1 MNDMIQCFAKD
12 SFVSSFQKGTT
23 PRLLSASYITVGF
36 SQHPRILHKH
46 TDKLE
51 LLFIRSG
58 SGYYVVDNERY
69 EIKPGN
75 IIITN
80 ANVLHDEVPQYNR
93 NLAMLSIAI
102 DHVHIDGLPE
112 NHLIPSDIQPIIKT
126 EKRFVLIDAIFQE
139 IFDSLAF
146 EDDQQQETNQ
156 YLTQALLSLI
166 IHACRK
172 EGRPSTAQE
181 KQDPLLRDIL
191 HYIDENYSEDLSLQ
205 SISGEFFISPSHLSH
220 LFKKKLG
227 YSPIQYIGRRRIG
240 EAQSLL
246 ITTPRSITSIATAVG
261 FENVSHFN
269 VQFKKYVGLSPLA
282 YRKKYTLPDS
292 EKIK

>member
-1 MNDMIQCFAKD
+1 MIQCFAKD

-51 LLFIRSG
+51 LLFIRNG

-102 DHVHIDGLPE
+102 DHVHIDGLP
-112 NHLIPSDIQPIIKT
+112 
-126 EKRFVLIDAIFQE
+126 
-139 IFDSLAF
+139 
-146 EDDQQQETNQ
+146 
-156 YLTQALLSLI
+156 
-166 IHACRK
+166 
-172 EGRPSTAQE
+172 
-181 KQDPLLRDIL
+181 
-191 HYIDENYSEDLSLQ
+191 
-205 SISGEFFISPSHLSH
+205 
-220 LFKKKLG
+220 
-227 YSPIQYIGRRRIG
+227 
-240 EAQSLL
+240 
-246 ITTPRSITSIATAVG
+246 
-261 FENVSHFN
+261 
-269 VQFKKYVGLSPLA
+269 
-282 YRKKYTLPDS
+282 
-292 EKIK
+292 